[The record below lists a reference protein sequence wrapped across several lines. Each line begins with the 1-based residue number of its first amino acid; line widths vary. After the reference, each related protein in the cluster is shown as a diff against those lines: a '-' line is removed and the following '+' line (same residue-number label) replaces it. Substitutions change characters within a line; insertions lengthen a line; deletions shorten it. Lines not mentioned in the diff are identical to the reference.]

1 MKKMTGI
8 TILMMIAM
16 AMLYAEEEPAG
27 EMMVCMDNAE
37 YRVTLYGEHFDVE
50 YPIGITEEMIWDAAE
65 AVRRT
70 DPAAYEDVWFVVK
83 NREHTVSSMYPA
95 GSGPEN
101 GEDVGKLVESV
112 FSHLREVSSIPIAV
126 GETD

>member
-1 MKKMTGI
+1 MKKMAGI

-16 AMLYAEEEPAG
+16 AMLCAKEEPAG

-37 YRVTLYGEHFDVE
+37 YRVTLYGKHFDVE
-50 YPIGITEEMIWDAAE
+50 YPESITEEMIWTAAE
-65 AVRRT
+65 AVRKT

-83 NREHTVSSMYPA
+83 NSEHTVSSMYPA

-101 GEDVGKLVESV
+101 GDGVRELVESV
-112 FSHLREVSSIPIAV
+112 FSHFS
-126 GETD
+126 